1 MPNIKKEKIFLLLDE
16 STRGGSR
23 KGNSLTSL
31 RSVVVFER
39 MIDHIGSETTAKS
52 THKGNQ
58 Q

>member
-1 MPNIKKEKIFLLLDE
+1 MLSKGKIDSLLDE
-16 STRGGSR
+16 PTRGGSR

-31 RSVVVFER
+31 RSVVVSER